1 MKKKLVALLISA
13 TMISASMAVPVYAED
28 ESISVEVTD
37 EEEPELEVEE
47 SEEQQEEDDTSVDE
61 DFSDETTEDFSDQNA
76 EEIFSAGSESVDTR
90 TTVGGNI
97 NWGSS
102 NSILQTDVTTA
113 KNDRTF
119 LGIRGSYITDM
130 QNALDR
136 INAIRKEACNEGIKD
151 PRDESRNLTSSDYVP
166 IKWSSDLEYIARIR
180 AAEAS
185 VYRQHTRLN
194 GYECS
199 AISSPNGIRS
209 FGEVLAW
216 NNTKKFLQGVEQWY
230 REKAAWVGNTDGVT
244 GHYTQMID
252 PDNIYV
258 GLATFVN
265 ANARYSTT
273 TAGEF
278 TSQKNLDYSLGT
290 SQTVLDESAGPAIDN
305 CIQTVEVKNA
315 KIVASMTELTGPL
328 AAKNSIQAEFTLT
341 GYGWKMEPLNKVS
354 WTSSDT
360 KTANV
365 DSEGKVTGVHEGTA
379 DITASYGNFTVTKN
393 VQVTGHPNVELKNAK
408 EATCSEEGYTGD
420 KSCKDCGVTV
430 ETGKTISK
438 KEHSWDSG
446 KITIHA
452 TCTETGEKTYTCQ
465 ACRATKTE
473 TVPAVG
479 HTVVIDS
486 AVAATCESAGK
497 TEGRHCSV
505 CDKVLTEQKTV
516 KATGHNWDEGK
527 ITQEAT
533 CEKSGVK
540 TYTCKICKKTKTEK
554 INALGH
560 KIVTDPAV
568 AATCEDDGKTEGRH
582 CSVCDKVLIEQ
593 KTVKATGH
601 NWDEGKITQEAT
613 CEKSGVKTYTCK
625 TCKKTK
631 TEKINALGHKIVT
644 DPAVAATCEKD
655 GKTEGSHCSV
665 CSKVFVEQD
674 VIPATGHTPV
684 TDPAVAATCEDDG
697 KTEGS
702 HCAVCSKILTEQ
714 KIIKATGH
722 NWDEGKITK
731 EASCERPGEI
741 IYTCGNCQKTKK
753 EDIKAVGHKF
763 DAWQTTSQA
772 DVFSPIIQ
780 TRVCSVCGKSEQKTV
795 GNKLQKTITV
805 TLSSIPLKRKQ
816 KTNVLKVSGLAK
828 GDSIVSWK
836 SSNPKIVNVKGNAN
850 GTSILTAGK
859 KTGKAKIV
867 ITLKSGLQKTV
878 TVSVQKSA
886 VKTKKISGVA
896 KTLKLKKKQKA
907 ALRPMITPLTSTEKI
922 TYKSS
927 NAKVVTVN
935 SKGKIVAKKK
945 GTAVITIRSGK
956 KTVKCKVTVK

>member
-540 TYTCKICKKTKTEK
+540 TYTCK
-554 INALGH
+554 
-560 KIVTDPAV
+560 
-568 AATCEDDGKTEGRH
+568 
-582 CSVCDKVLIEQ
+582 
-593 KTVKATGH
+593 
-601 NWDEGKITQEAT
+601 
-613 CEKSGVKTYTCK
+613 

-631 TEKINALGHKIVT
+631 TEKINALGHKI
-644 DPAVAATCEKD
+644 
-655 GKTEGSHCSV
+655 
-665 CSKVFVEQD
+665 
-674 VIPATGHTPV
+674 V

-731 EASCERPGEI
+731 EASCERSGEI
-741 IYTCGNCQKTKK
+741 IYTCDNCQKTKK

-927 NAKVVTVN
+927 NAKIVTVN

>member
-1 MKKKLVALLISA
+1 MKKKLVALLISI

-61 DFSDETTEDFSDQNA
+61 DFSDETTEAFSDQNA

-113 KNDRTF
+113 KKDRTF

-185 VYRQHTRLN
+185 VYMQHIRLN
-194 GYECS
+194 GYDCF
-199 AISSPNGIRS
+199 AISSPNSIRS

-216 NNTKKFLQGVEQWY
+216 NNTKKFLQGIEQWY
-230 REKAAWVGNTDGVT
+230 REKADWVGNTDGVT

-265 ANARYSTT
+265 ANSRYSTT

-341 GYGWKMEPLNKVS
+341 GYGWKMEPLDEVS

-360 KTANV
+360 KTATV
-365 DSEGKVTGVHEGTA
+365 DGTGNITGIHEGTA
-379 DITASYGNFTVTKN
+379 DITANYGNFTATKN

-420 KSCKDCGVTV
+420 QICKDCGVIV
-430 ETGKTISK
+430 ENGKTISK

-446 KITIHA
+446 KITIQA

-497 TEGRHCSV
+497 TEGRHCS
-505 CDKVLTEQKTV
+505 
-516 KATGHNWDEGK
+516 
-527 ITQEAT
+527 I
-533 CEKSGVK
+533 
-540 TYTCKICKKTKTEK
+540 
-554 INALGH
+554 
-560 KIVTDPAV
+560 
-568 AATCEDDGKTEGRH
+568 
-582 CSVCDKVLIEQ
+582 CDKVLIEQ

-613 CEKSGVKTYTCK
+613 CEEKGVKTYTCR
-625 TCKKTK
+625 TCKKTR
-631 TEKINALGHKIVT
+631 TEDIPALGHKAVT
-644 DPAVAATCEKD
+644 DVAVAATCETD

-665 CSKVFVEQD
+665 CGKVLVKQET
-674 VIPATGHTPV
+674 VKATGHKPV
-684 TDPAVAATCEDDG
+684 TDAAVAATCETDG

-702 HCAVCSKILTEQ
+702 HCSVCGKVLTEQ
-714 KIIKATGH
+714 KTIPAFGH
-722 NWDEGKITK
+722 TWDAGKITK
-731 EASCERPGEI
+731 EAACEIKGVKT
-741 IYTCGNCQKTKK
+741 YTCETCKKTRT
-753 EDIKAVGHKF
+753 EEIPALGHKF
-763 DAWQTTSQA
+763 GAWVTTSQA
-772 DVFSPIIQ
+772 DVLSPAKQ
-780 TRVCSVCGKSEQKTV
+780 TRICTVCGKKEQRNYGSRLRGTMTV
-795 GNKLQKTITV
+795 NV
-805 TLSSIPLKRKQ
+805 SSIPLKTRQ
-816 KTNVLKVSGLAK
+816 KTSVLKVTGLAR
-828 GDSIVSWK
+828 GDSITSWK
-836 SSNPKIVNVKGNAN
+836 SSNTKVVKVTGRAN
-850 GTSILTAGK
+850 GTCRITAGN
-859 KTGKAKIV
+859 KTGKAKIT
-867 ITLKSGLQKTV
+867 ITLRSGLQKTV
-878 TVSVQKSA
+878 NVSVQKST

-896 KTLKLKKKQKA
+896 RTLRLNRKQKA
-907 ALRPMITPLTSTEKI
+907 TLKPVRSPLTSTEKI

-927 NAKVVTVN
+927 NSKVASVN
-935 SKGKIVAKKK
+935 SKGQITAKKK
-945 GTAVITIRSGK
+945 GTTIITVKSGK

>member
-28 ESISVEVTD
+28 ESISVEITD
-37 EEEPELEVEE
+37 EEEPEVEE

-61 DFSDETTEDFSDQNA
+61 DFSDETTEAFSDQNA

-113 KNDRTF
+113 KKDRTF

-136 INAIRKEACNEGIKD
+136 INAIRKEACDEGIKD

-185 VYRQHTRLN
+185 VYMQHVRLN
-194 GYECS
+194 GYDCF

-230 REKAAWVGNTDGVT
+230 REKADWVGNTDGVT

-265 ANARYSTT
+265 ANVRYSTT

-315 KIVASMTELTGPL
+315 KIAASMAELTGPL

-341 GYGWKMEPLNKVS
+341 GYGWKMEPLDEVS

-360 KTANV
+360 KSATV
-365 DSEGKVTGVHEGTA
+365 DGTGNITGIHEGTA
-379 DITASYGNFTVTKN
+379 DITAAYGNFTATKN

-408 EATCSEEGYTGD
+408 EATCSTEGYTGD
-420 KSCKDCGVTV
+420 KICKDCGKTI
-430 ETGKTISK
+430 EAGKTIPK
-438 KEHSWDSG
+438 KEHSWDAG
-446 KITIHA
+446 KETKA
-452 TCTETGEKTYTCQ
+452 ANCTEKGIRTYTCQ
-465 ACRATKTE
+465 SCSITRTE
-473 TVPAVG
+473 DIPALG
-479 HTVVIDS
+479 HKAVTDA
-486 AVAATCESAGK
+486 AVAATCETDGK
-497 TEGRHCSV
+497 TEGSHCSV
-505 CDKVLTEQKTV
+505 CGKVLTEQKTV
-516 KATGHNWDEGK
+516 KATGHDWDEGK
-527 ITQEAT
+527 ITKAAT
-533 CEKSGVK
+533 CEEKGVK
-540 TYTCKICKKTKTEK
+540 TYTCRTCKKTRTEDVP
-554 INALGH
+554 ALGH
-560 KIVTDPAV
+560 QAVTDAAV
-568 AATCEDDGKTEGRH
+568 AATCET
-582 CSVCDKVLIEQ
+582 
-593 KTVKATGH
+593 
-601 NWDEGKITQEAT
+601 
-613 CEKSGVKTYTCK
+613 
-625 TCKKTK
+625 
-631 TEKINALGHKIVT
+631 
-644 DPAVAATCEKD
+644 D

-665 CSKVFVEQD
+665 CGKVLVKQET
-674 VIPATGHTPV
+674 VKATGHKPV
-684 TDPAVAATCEDDG
+684 TDAAVAATCETDG

-702 HCAVCSKILTEQ
+702 HCSVCGKVLTEQ
-714 KIIKATGH
+714 KTIPAFGH
-722 NWDEGKITK
+722 TWDTGKITK
-731 EASCERPGEI
+731 EAACETKGVKT
-741 IYTCGNCQKTKK
+741 YTCETCKKTRTEEIPALVHKFGEWVTTSRADVLSPAKQTRTCTTCGKK
-753 EDIKAVGHKF
+753 EQRNYGSRLRG
-763 DAWQTTSQA
+763 TM
-772 DVFSPIIQ
+772 
-780 TRVCSVCGKSEQKTV
+780 TV
-795 GNKLQKTITV
+795 NI
-805 TLSSIPLKRKQ
+805 SSIPLKTRQ
-816 KTNVLKVSGLAK
+816 KTSVLKVTGLAK
-828 GDSIVSWK
+828 GDSITSWK
-836 SSNPKIVNVKGNAN
+836 SSNTKVAKVAGRAN
-850 GTSILTAGK
+850 GTCTITAGN
-859 KTGKAKIV
+859 KTGKAKIT

-886 VKTKKISGVA
+886 VKTKKISGVTR
-896 KTLKLKKKQKA
+896 TLRLNRKQKA
-907 ALRPMITPLTSTEKI
+907 TLKPVRSPLTSTEKI

-927 NAKVVTVN
+927 NSKVASVN
-935 SKGKIVAKKK
+935 SKGQITAKKK
-945 GTAVITIRSGK
+945 GTTIITVKSGK

>member
-61 DFSDETTEDFSDQNA
+61 DFSDEMTEAFSDQNA
-76 EEIFSAGSESVDTR
+76 EEIFSAGSESVGTR

-113 KNDRTF
+113 KKDRTF

-185 VYRQHTRLN
+185 VYMQHIRLN
-194 GYECS
+194 GYDCF

-216 NNTKKFLQGVEQWY
+216 NNTKKFLQGIEQWY
-230 REKAAWVGNTDGVT
+230 REKADWVGNTDGVT

-265 ANARYSTT
+265 ANSRYSTT

-341 GYGWKMEPLNKVS
+341 GYGWKMEPLDEVS

-360 KTANV
+360 KTATV
-365 DSEGKVTGVHEGTA
+365 DGTGNITGIHEGTA
-379 DITASYGNFTVTKN
+379 DITANYGNFTATKN

-420 KSCKDCGVTV
+420 QICKDCGVIV
-430 ETGKTISK
+430 ENGKTISK

-446 KITIHA
+446 KITIQA

-505 CDKVLTEQKTV
+505 CDKVL
-516 KATGHNWDEGK
+516 
-527 ITQEAT
+527 
-533 CEKSGVK
+533 
-540 TYTCKICKKTKTEK
+540 
-554 INALGH
+554 
-560 KIVTDPAV
+560 
-568 AATCEDDGKTEGRH
+568 
-582 CSVCDKVLIEQ
+582 IEQ

-631 TEKINALGHKIVT
+631 TEEINALGHKIVT

-684 TDPAVAATCEDDG
+684 TDPAVVATCEDDG

-731 EASCERPGEI
+731 EASCERSGEI

-772 DVFSPIIQ
+772 DVFSPVIQ

-795 GNKLQKTITV
+795 GNKLQKTMTV
-805 TLSSIPLKRKQ
+805 TLSSIPLKTKQ

-828 GDSIVSWK
+828 GDSIISWK

-859 KTGKAKIV
+859 KIGKAKIV

-878 TVSVQKSA
+878 TVSVQKRA

-945 GTAVITIRSGK
+945 G
-956 KTVKCKVTVK
+956 

>member
-37 EEEPELEVEE
+37 EEELELEVEE

-61 DFSDETTEDFSDQNA
+61 DFSDETTEAFSDQNA

-113 KNDRTF
+113 KKDRTF

-185 VYRQHTRLN
+185 VYMQHIRLN
-194 GYECS
+194 GYDCF

-216 NNTKKFLQGVEQWY
+216 NNTKKFLQGIEQWY
-230 REKAAWVGNTDGVT
+230 REKADWVGNTDGVT

-265 ANARYSTT
+265 ANSRYSTT

-341 GYGWKMEPLNKVS
+341 GYGWKMEPLDEVS

-360 KTANV
+360 KTATV
-365 DSEGKVTGVHEGTA
+365 DGTGNITGIHEGTA
-379 DITASYGNFTVTKN
+379 DITANYGNFTATKN

-420 KSCKDCGVTV
+420 QICKDCGVIV
-430 ETGKTISK
+430 ENGKTISK

-446 KITIHA
+446 KITIQA

-505 CDKVLTEQKTV
+505 CDKVL
-516 KATGHNWDEGK
+516 
-527 ITQEAT
+527 
-533 CEKSGVK
+533 
-540 TYTCKICKKTKTEK
+540 
-554 INALGH
+554 
-560 KIVTDPAV
+560 
-568 AATCEDDGKTEGRH
+568 
-582 CSVCDKVLIEQ
+582 IEQ

-631 TEKINALGHKIVT
+631 TEEINALGHKIVT

-684 TDPAVAATCEDDG
+684 TDPAVVATCEDDG

-731 EASCERPGEI
+731 EASCERSGEI

-772 DVFSPIIQ
+772 DVFSPVIQ

-795 GNKLQKTITV
+795 GNKLQKTMTV
-805 TLSSIPLKRKQ
+805 TLSSIPLKTKQ

-828 GDSIVSWK
+828 GDSIISWK

-878 TVSVQKSA
+878 TVSVQKRA

-935 SKGKIVAKKK
+935 GKGKIVAKKK

>member
-61 DFSDETTEDFSDQNA
+61 DFSDETTEAFSDQNA

-113 KNDRTF
+113 KKDRTF

-341 GYGWKMEPLNKVS
+341 GYGWKMESLDEVS

-360 KTANV
+360 KTATV
-365 DSEGKVTGVHEGTA
+365 DGTGNITGIHEGTA
-379 DITASYGNFTVTKN
+379 DITANYGNFTATKN

-420 KSCKDCGVTV
+420 QICKDCGVIV
-430 ETGKTISK
+430 ENGKTISK

-446 KITIHA
+446 KVTIQA

-540 TYTCKICKKTKTEK
+540 TYTCK
-554 INALGH
+554 
-560 KIVTDPAV
+560 
-568 AATCEDDGKTEGRH
+568 
-582 CSVCDKVLIEQ
+582 
-593 KTVKATGH
+593 
-601 NWDEGKITQEAT
+601 
-613 CEKSGVKTYTCK
+613 

-644 DPAVAATCEKD
+644 DPAVEATCEKD

-684 TDPAVAATCEDDG
+684 IDPAVAATCEDDG

-722 NWDEGKITK
+722 NWDEGKITQ
-731 EASCERPGEI
+731 EATCERSGEI

-772 DVFSPIIQ
+772 DVFSSIIQ

-927 NAKVVTVN
+927 NAKIVTVN

>member
-28 ESISVEVTD
+28 ESISVEITD
-37 EEEPELEVEE
+37 EEEPEVEE

-61 DFSDETTEDFSDQNA
+61 DFSDETTEAFSDQNA

-113 KNDRTF
+113 KKDRTF

-136 INAIRKEACNEGIKD
+136 INAIRKEACDEGIKD

-185 VYRQHTRLN
+185 VYMQHVRLN
-194 GYECS
+194 GYDCF

-230 REKAAWVGNTDGVT
+230 REKADWVGNTDGVT

-265 ANARYSTT
+265 ANVRYSTT

-315 KIVASMTELTGPL
+315 KIAASMAELTGPL

-341 GYGWKMEPLNKVS
+341 GYGWKMEPLDEVS

-360 KTANV
+360 KTATV
-365 DSEGKVTGVHEGTA
+365 DGTGNITGIHEGTA
-379 DITASYGNFTVTKN
+379 DITAAYGNFTATKN

-408 EATCSEEGYTGD
+408 EATCSTEGYTGD
-420 KSCKDCGVTV
+420 KICKDCGKTI
-430 ETGKTISK
+430 EAGKTIPK
-438 KEHSWDSG
+438 KEHSWDAG
-446 KITIHA
+446 KETKA
-452 TCTETGEKTYTCQ
+452 ANCTEKGIRTYTCQ
-465 ACRATKTE
+465 SCSITRTE
-473 TVPAVG
+473 DIPALG
-479 HTVVIDS
+479 HKAVTDA
-486 AVAATCESAGK
+486 AVAATCETDGK
-497 TEGRHCSV
+497 TEGSHCSV
-505 CDKVLTEQKTV
+505 CGKVLTEQKTV
-516 KATGHNWDEGK
+516 KATGHDWDEGK
-527 ITQEAT
+527 ITKAAT
-533 CEKSGVK
+533 CEEKGVK
-540 TYTCKICKKTKTEK
+540 TYTCRTCKKTRTEDVP
-554 INALGH
+554 ALGH
-560 KIVTDPAV
+560 QAVTDAAV
-568 AATCEDDGKTEGRH
+568 AATCET
-582 CSVCDKVLIEQ
+582 
-593 KTVKATGH
+593 
-601 NWDEGKITQEAT
+601 
-613 CEKSGVKTYTCK
+613 
-625 TCKKTK
+625 
-631 TEKINALGHKIVT
+631 
-644 DPAVAATCEKD
+644 D

-665 CSKVFVEQD
+665 CGKVLVKQET
-674 VIPATGHTPV
+674 VKATGHKPV
-684 TDPAVAATCEDDG
+684 TDAAVAATCETDG

-702 HCAVCSKILTEQ
+702 HCSVCGKVLTEQ
-714 KIIKATGH
+714 KTIPAFGH
-722 NWDEGKITK
+722 TWDTGKITK
-731 EASCERPGEI
+731 EAACETKGVKT
-741 IYTCGNCQKTKK
+741 YTCETCKKTRTEEIPALVHKFGEWVTTSRADVLSPAKQTRTCTTCGKK
-753 EDIKAVGHKF
+753 EQRNYGSRLRG
-763 DAWQTTSQA
+763 TM
-772 DVFSPIIQ
+772 
-780 TRVCSVCGKSEQKTV
+780 TV
-795 GNKLQKTITV
+795 NI
-805 TLSSIPLKRKQ
+805 SSIPLKTRQ
-816 KTNVLKVSGLAK
+816 KTSVLKVTGLAK
-828 GDSIVSWK
+828 GDSITSWK
-836 SSNPKIVNVKGNAN
+836 SSNTKVAKVAGRAN
-850 GTSILTAGK
+850 GTCTITAGN
-859 KTGKAKIV
+859 KTGKAKIT

-886 VKTKKISGVA
+886 VKTKKISGVTR
-896 KTLKLKKKQKA
+896 TLRLNRKQKA
-907 ALRPMITPLTSTEKI
+907 TLKPVRSPLTSTEKI

-927 NAKVVTVN
+927 NSKVASVN
-935 SKGKIVAKKK
+935 SKGQITAKKK
-945 GTAVITIRSGK
+945 GTTIITAKSGK

>member
-37 EEEPELEVEE
+37 EEELELEVEE

-61 DFSDETTEDFSDQNA
+61 DFSDETTEAFSDQNA

-113 KNDRTF
+113 KKDRTF

-185 VYRQHTRLN
+185 VYMQHIRLN
-194 GYECS
+194 GYDCF

-216 NNTKKFLQGVEQWY
+216 NNTKKFLQGIEQWY
-230 REKAAWVGNTDGVT
+230 REKADWVGNTDGVT

-265 ANARYSTT
+265 ANSRYSTT

-341 GYGWKMEPLNKVS
+341 GYGWKMEPLDEVS

-360 KTANV
+360 KTATV
-365 DSEGKVTGVHEGTA
+365 DGTGNITGIHEGTA
-379 DITASYGNFTVTKN
+379 DITANYGNFTATKN

-420 KSCKDCGVTV
+420 QICKDCGVIV
-430 ETGKTISK
+430 ENGKTISK

-446 KITIHA
+446 KITIQA

-505 CDKVLTEQKTV
+505 CDKVL
-516 KATGHNWDEGK
+516 
-527 ITQEAT
+527 
-533 CEKSGVK
+533 
-540 TYTCKICKKTKTEK
+540 
-554 INALGH
+554 
-560 KIVTDPAV
+560 
-568 AATCEDDGKTEGRH
+568 
-582 CSVCDKVLIEQ
+582 IEQ
-593 KTVKATGH
+593 KTV
-601 NWDEGKITQEAT
+601 
-613 CEKSGVKTYTCK
+613 
-625 TCKKTK
+625 
-631 TEKINALGHKIVT
+631 
-644 DPAVAATCEKD
+644 
-655 GKTEGSHCSV
+655 
-665 CSKVFVEQD
+665 
-674 VIPATGHTPV
+674 
-684 TDPAVAATCEDDG
+684 
-697 KTEGS
+697 
-702 HCAVCSKILTEQ
+702 
-714 KIIKATGH
+714 KATGH

-731 EASCERPGEI
+731 EASCERSGEI

-772 DVFSPIIQ
+772 DVFSPVIQ

-795 GNKLQKTITV
+795 GNKLQKTMTV
-805 TLSSIPLKRKQ
+805 TLSSIPLKTKQ

-828 GDSIVSWK
+828 GDSIISWK

-878 TVSVQKSA
+878 TVSVQKRA

-935 SKGKIVAKKK
+935 GKGKIVAKKK

>member
-1 MKKKLVALLISA
+1 MKKKFVALLMSA
-13 TMISASMAVPVYAED
+13 AMVSGSLVLPVYAAEEETVIEFADDEED
-28 ESISVEVTD
+28 TVDV
-37 EEEPELEVEE
+37 EEEPEE
-47 SEEQQEEDDTSVDE
+47 SEEQEDTGVSEIPEDTW
-61 DFSDETTEDFSDQNA
+61 EDFSDQPVT
-76 EEIFSAGSESVDTR
+76 EDFSSESEAVGTS
-90 TTVGGNI
+90 TTLGGNI

-102 NSILQTDVTTA
+102 NATLPTDVTTV
-113 KNDRTF
+113 KTGRMF
-119 LGIRGSYITDM
+119 LGIKGSYITDM
-130 QNALDR
+130 QNALNR
-136 INAIRKEACNEGIKD
+136 INAIRKEACDEGIKD
-151 PRDESRNLTSSDYVP
+151 PRNESRNLASSDYVP

-185 VYRQHTRLN
+185 VYRQHIRLN
-194 GYECS
+194 GYDAF
-199 AISSPNGIRS
+199 AIYSPNGVRS
-209 FGEVLAW
+209 WGEVLAW
-216 NNTKKFLQGVEQWY
+216 NTSRTFLQGIEQWY
-230 REKAAWVGNTDGVT
+230 REKKDWVGNTGKVT

-258 GLATFVN
+258 GLATFINPN
-265 ANARYSTT
+265 AGYSTT

-278 TSQKNLDYSLGT
+278 TSQRNLDYSQGT
-290 SQTVLDESAGPAIDN
+290 SGAVLDESAGPAIDN
-305 CIQTVEVKNA
+305 CIQTVEVKTD
-315 KIVASMTELTGPL
+315 KITASMPDFNSL
-328 AAKNSIQAEFTLT
+328 AAPNNVQAEFNLT
-341 GYGWKMEPLNKVS
+341 VYNCKMETLGATK
-354 WTSSDT
+354 WTSSDV
-360 KTANV
+360 KTAAV
-365 DSEGKVTGVHEGTA
+365 DNTGKVTGVHEGSA
-379 DITASYGNFTVTKN
+379 DITATCGDFSATKTI
-393 VQVTGHPNVELKNAK
+393 QVTGHPNTELKNAK
-408 EATCSEEGYTGD
+408 EATCSKEGYTGD
-420 KSCKDCGVTV
+420 KICKDCGKTI
-430 ETGKTISK
+430 EAGKTIPK
-438 KEHSWDSG
+438 KEHSWDAG
-446 KITIHA
+446 KVTKA
-452 TCTETGEKTYTCQ
+452 ANCTEKGIRTYTCQ
-465 ACRATKTE
+465 SCNITRTE
-473 TVPAVG
+473 DIP
-479 HTVVIDS
+479 
-486 AVAATCESAGK
+486 
-497 TEGRHCSV
+497 
-505 CDKVLTEQKTV
+505 
-516 KATGHNWDEGK
+516 
-527 ITQEAT
+527 
-533 CEKSGVK
+533 
-540 TYTCKICKKTKTEK
+540 
-554 INALGH
+554 ALGH
-560 KIVTDPAV
+560 KIVTDAAV
-568 AATCEDDGKTEGRH
+568 AATCETDGKTEGSH
-582 CSVCDKVLIEQ
+582 CSVCGTVLTAQ

-631 TEKINALGHKIVT
+631 TEEINALGHKIVT

-684 TDPAVAATCEDDG
+684 TDPAVVATCEDDG

-731 EASCERPGEI
+731 EASCERSGEI

-772 DVFSPIIQ
+772 DVFSPVIQ

-795 GNKLQKTITV
+795 GNKLQKTMTV
-805 TLSSIPLKRKQ
+805 TLSSIPLKTKQ

-878 TVSVQKSA
+878 TVSVQKRA

-935 SKGKIVAKKK
+935 GKGKIVAKKK

>member
-1 MKKKLVALLISA
+1 
-13 TMISASMAVPVYAED
+13 MISASMAVPVYAED

-37 EEEPELEVEE
+37 EEELELEVEE

-61 DFSDETTEDFSDQNA
+61 DFSDETTEAFSDQNA

-113 KNDRTF
+113 KKDRTF

-185 VYRQHTRLN
+185 VYMQHIRLN
-194 GYECS
+194 GYDCF

-216 NNTKKFLQGVEQWY
+216 NNTKKFLQGIEQWY
-230 REKAAWVGNTDGVT
+230 REKADWVGNTDGVT

-265 ANARYSTT
+265 ANSRYSTT

-315 KIVASMTELTGPL
+315 KIVASMTKLTGPL

-341 GYGWKMEPLNKVS
+341 GYGWKMEPLDEVS

-360 KTANV
+360 KTATV
-365 DSEGKVTGVHEGTA
+365 DGTGNITGIHEGTA
-379 DITASYGNFTVTKN
+379 DITANYGNFTATKN

-420 KSCKDCGVTV
+420 QICKDCGVIV
-430 ETGKTISK
+430 ENGKTISK

-446 KITIHA
+446 KITIQA

-505 CDKVLTEQKTV
+505 CDKVL
-516 KATGHNWDEGK
+516 
-527 ITQEAT
+527 
-533 CEKSGVK
+533 
-540 TYTCKICKKTKTEK
+540 
-554 INALGH
+554 
-560 KIVTDPAV
+560 
-568 AATCEDDGKTEGRH
+568 
-582 CSVCDKVLIEQ
+582 IEQ

-631 TEKINALGHKIVT
+631 TEEINALGHKIVT

-684 TDPAVAATCEDDG
+684 TDPAVVATCEDDG

-731 EASCERPGEI
+731 EASCERSGEI

-772 DVFSPIIQ
+772 DVFSPVIQ

-795 GNKLQKTITV
+795 GNKLQKTMTV
-805 TLSSIPLKRKQ
+805 TLSSIPLKTKQ

-828 GDSIVSWK
+828 GDSIISWK

-878 TVSVQKSA
+878 TVSVQKRA

-935 SKGKIVAKKK
+935 GKGKIVAKKK

>member
-1 MKKKLVALLISA
+1 MKKKFVALLMSVA
-13 TMISASMAVPVYAED
+13 MVSGSLALPVYAED

-61 DFSDETTEDFSDQNA
+61 DFSDETTEAFSDQNA

-113 KNDRTF
+113 KKDRTF

-185 VYRQHTRLN
+185 VYMQHIRLN
-194 GYECS
+194 GYDCF

-230 REKAAWVGNTDGVT
+230 REKADWVGNTDGVT
-244 GHYTQMID
+244 SHYTQMID

-265 ANARYSTT
+265 ANSRYSTT

-328 AAKNSIQAEFTLT
+328 AAKNSIQAEFILT
-341 GYGWKMEPLNKVS
+341 GYGWKMEPLDEVS

-360 KTANV
+360 KTATV
-365 DSEGKVTGVHEGTA
+365 DCTGNITGIHEGTA
-379 DITASYGNFTVTKN
+379 DITANYGNFTATKN

-420 KSCKDCGVTV
+420 QICKDCGVIV
-430 ETGKTISK
+430 ENGKTISK

-446 KITIHA
+446 KITIQA

-473 TVPAVG
+473 TVQAVG

-486 AVAATCESAGK
+486 AVAATCESA
-497 TEGRHCSV
+497 
-505 CDKVLTEQKTV
+505 
-516 KATGHNWDEGK
+516 
-527 ITQEAT
+527 
-533 CEKSGVK
+533 
-540 TYTCKICKKTKTEK
+540 
-554 INALGH
+554 
-560 KIVTDPAV
+560 
-568 AATCEDDGKTEGRH
+568 GKTEGRH

-625 TCKKTK
+625 TCKKKK
-631 TEKINALGHKIVT
+631 TEEINALGHKIVT

-655 GKTEGSHCSV
+655 GKTEGSHCSA

-702 HCAVCSKILTEQ
+702 HCSVCSKILTEQ

-731 EASCERPGEI
+731 EASCERSGEI

-763 DAWQTTSQA
+763 GAWQTTSQA
-772 DVFSPIIQ
+772 DVFSPVIQ

-795 GNKLQKTITV
+795 GNKLQKTMTV
-805 TLSSIPLKRKQ
+805 TLSSIPLKIKQ

-878 TVSVQKSA
+878 TVSVQKRA

-935 SKGKIVAKKK
+935 GKGKIVAKKK

>member
-1 MKKKLVALLISA
+1 
-13 TMISASMAVPVYAED
+13 MISASMAVPVYAED

-61 DFSDETTEDFSDQNA
+61 DFSDETTEAFSDQNA

-113 KNDRTF
+113 KKDRTF

-185 VYRQHTRLN
+185 VYRQHIRLN
-194 GYECS
+194 GYDCS

-230 REKAAWVGNTDGVT
+230 REKAAWVGNTNGVT

-265 ANARYSTT
+265 ANAQYSTT

-341 GYGWKMEPLNKVS
+341 GYGWKMEPLDEVS

-360 KTANV
+360 KTATV
-365 DSEGKVTGVHEGTA
+365 DGTGNITGIHEGTA
-379 DITASYGNFTVTKN
+379 DITANYGNFTATKN

-420 KSCKDCGVTV
+420 QICKDCGVIV
-430 ETGKTISK
+430 ENGKTISK

-446 KITIHA
+446 KITIQA

-505 CDKVLTEQKTV
+505 CDKVL
-516 KATGHNWDEGK
+516 
-527 ITQEAT
+527 
-533 CEKSGVK
+533 
-540 TYTCKICKKTKTEK
+540 
-554 INALGH
+554 
-560 KIVTDPAV
+560 
-568 AATCEDDGKTEGRH
+568 
-582 CSVCDKVLIEQ
+582 IEQ

-631 TEKINALGHKIVT
+631 TEEINALGHKIVT

-684 TDPAVAATCEDDG
+684 TDPAVVATCEDDG

-722 NWDEGKITK
+722 NWDKGKITK
-731 EASCERPGEI
+731 EASCERSGEI
-741 IYTCGNCQKTKK
+741 IYTCGYCQKTKK

-772 DVFSPIIQ
+772 DVFSPVIQ

-795 GNKLQKTITV
+795 GNKLQKTMTV
-805 TLSSIPLKRKQ
+805 TLSSIPLKTKQ

-828 GDSIVSWK
+828 GDSIISWK

-878 TVSVQKSA
+878 TVSVQKRA

-935 SKGKIVAKKK
+935 GKGKIVAKKK